1 MLDYSLIRRHLNET
15 GQTLESLRTPRL
27 NVSNSMREV
36 YHPFRNAM
44 SRNNMNLLFLPC
56 GEDTR
61 RVDFYMVLYNLSQRN
76 DLDTHKR
83 VCSDAQCHATYYN
96 TNNTAVEFVNFKSI
110 NAANKQALKEYMLTF
125 PDVKLIPSLYM
136 VTHPMCDV
144 AVYQFPNNKFVVLT
158 NTIDDD
164 FMEAVYAMLWLNHT
178 NSKATPEL
186 ADALLRKDEATV
198 VAYINS
204 IIDAKV
210 AAIDNVKYEIFTTR
224 LKSVTQGGSR
234 IEAIERNM
242 QQVRNE
248 IERLTTKLVEQYTKR
263 KDLMQ
268 RIRIIQTTV
277 EESPVDDLLLMLT
290 KDIIHSVNEDY
301 SDGSSLYFVMNSQLK
316 YWDVEDYKIMRN
328 NRQRGNFLSDYNED
342 FIGFLD
348 EIFINNTYT
357 IALKTALLLS
367 SYDNDTGHTCR
378 IGQGRTDDEGRWLA
392 NPHIHYYNCW
402 GDNADLINRAFDNGD
417 YVTAWGTILSAISA
431 VCMTDT
437 AVMRNFVSTI
447 YDRIRNDAYDANQFI
462 KKDGTAFTAYEAYR
476 DYLNSKNAAPTEA
489 APVTEPLEIDDD
501 DDDDNDNAWDD

>member
-1 MLDYSLIRRHLNET
+1 MLDYSLIRRHLNNT
-15 GQTLESLRTPRL
+15 GQTLESLYAPRL
-27 NVSNSMREV
+27 NVTDNM
-36 YHPFRNAM
+36 RNAYQPFVNITF
-44 SRNNMNLLFLPC
+44 RNNMNLLFLPC

-61 RVDFYMVLYNLSQRN
+61 RVEVYMVLYNLSQRN
-76 DLDTHKR
+76 NLETHKD
-83 VCSDAQCHATYYN
+83 VCSNAHYHATNYN
-96 TNNTAVEFVNFKSI
+96 KNNTAVEFINFKSI

-125 PDVKLIPSLYM
+125 PDVKLVPSLYM

-164 FMEAVYAMLWLNHT
+164 FIEAVYAMLWLNHT

-210 AAIDNVKYEIFTTR
+210 AAMEDIKYEIFTTR
-224 LKSVTQGGSR
+224 LKGITQGGSK
-234 IEAIERNM
+234 IDSLERAM
-242 QQVRNE
+242 QQVRSE
-248 IERLTTKLVEQYTKR
+248 IERLTNKLVEQYAKR

-290 KDIIHSVNEDY
+290 KDVIHSVNETY
-301 SDGSSLYFVMNSQLK
+301 SDGSLLYFVINSQLK

-328 NRQRGNFLSDYNED
+328 NRQRGNFLNSYNED

-357 IALKTALLLS
+357 IALKTALLLA
-367 SYDNDTGHTCR
+367 SYDDSTGHTCR
-378 IGQGRTDDEGRWLA
+378 ISQGRTDDEGKWLA

-402 GDNADLINRAFDNGD
+402 GDNAFLINQAFDAGD
-417 YVTAWGTILSAISA
+417 FITAWGTILSAVSA

-437 AVMRNFVSTI
+437 AVMRKFVSDI
-447 YDRIRNDAYDANQFI
+447 YNRIIDESYNTKQFI
-462 KKDGTAFTAYEAYR
+462 KKDGTELTAYEAYQ
-476 DYLNSKNAAPTEA
+476 DYLNNRQE
-489 APVTEPLEIDDD
+489 V
-501 DDDDNDNAWDD
+501 